1 VSAEYGVL
9 GEINTA
15 ARFKRGLAMPTF
27 LWEGK
32 TAQGRVLKGEIEAPN
47 LEAVFGILRD
57 RRIRPVANRIREKGK
72 GFDKEIT
79 IPGFAE
85 KVKARDLSVFTRQFA
100 TMIDAG
106 LPIVQCL
113 DILSQQTE
121 SKVLRNTVRAIKQD
135 VEGGATLAEALSRHP
150 KTFDNLYVNM
160 VQAGE
165 TGGVLNAILNRI
177 SLFIEKANKLKK
189 KVKGA
194 MIYPCSIIFVAVVV
208 VAILLIFVIPVFA
221 ELYGSMGKALPAPT
235 QITINIS
242 NWFRSYFLYMVFA
255 LVGIIV
261 AIRAYYVTDNG
272 RMNIDRLFLRL
283 PVVGDLLRKVAVA
296 RFSQNMAILLSSGV
310 PILDGLAITAR
321 TAGNRVI
328 EKAIMDSRVSISQG
342 RTVAEPLRDSKI
354 FPPMVCQMVAVGEQ
368 TGGLDTMLKKVAEL
382 YEDEVDDAVANLTA
396 LMEPM
401 IMVFLGVILGGLV
414 VSMYLP
420 IFQLGSVVQ

>member
-1 VSAEYGVL
+1 MA
-9 GEINTA
+9 I
-15 ARFKRGLAMPTF
+15 F

-32 TAQGRVLKGEIEAPN
+32 TAQGRVLKGEIEASN
-47 LEAVFGILRD
+47 LEAVFAILRD
-57 RRIRPVANRIREKGK
+57 RRIRPIPNRIREKGR
-72 GFDKEIT
+72 GLDAEIK
-79 IPGFAE
+79 IPGFGE
-85 KVKARDLSVFTRQFA
+85 KLKARDLSVFTRQFA
-100 TMIDAG
+100 AMIDAG

-113 DILSQQTE
+113 DIQTE
-121 SKVLRNTVRAIKQD
+121 QSESKLLRNTLRAIKQD
-135 VEGGATLAEALSRHP
+135 VEGGSTLAEALRKHP
-150 KTFDNLYVNM
+150 KIFDDLYVNM
-160 VQAGE
+160 VEAGE
-165 TGGVLNAILNRI
+165 AGGVLNAILNRI
-177 SLFIEKANKLKK
+177 ALFIEKANKLKK

-194 MIYPCSIIFVAVVV
+194 MIYPCTIIGVAIVV

-242 NWFRSYFLYMVFA
+242 NWVRANFLYMIFA

-261 AIRAYYVTDNG
+261 GIRSYYKTDNG
-272 RMNIDRLFLRL
+272 QMNIDRLLLRL

-342 RTVAEPLRDSKI
+342 RTVAEPLRESKI
-354 FPPMVCQMVAVGEQ
+354 FPPMVCQMVAVGEN
-368 TGGLDTMLKKVAEL
+368 TGGLDTMLRKVAEL

-401 IMVFLGVILGGLV
+401 IMVILGVILGGLV
-414 VSMYLP
+414 ISMYLP
-420 IFQLGSVVQ
+420 IFQLGSVVS

>member
-1 VSAEYGVL
+1 MA
-9 GEINTA
+9 I
-15 ARFKRGLAMPTF
+15 F

-32 TAQGRVLKGEIEAPN
+32 TAQGRVLKGELEASN
-47 LEAVFGILRD
+47 LEAVFAILRD
-57 RRIRPVANRIREKGK
+57 RRIRPIPNRIREKGR
-72 GFDKEIT
+72 GLDAEIK
-79 IPGFAE
+79 IPGFGE
-85 KVKARDLSVFTRQFA
+85 KLKARDLSVFTRQFA

-113 DILSQQTE
+113 DIQTQQSE
-121 SKVLRNTVRAIKQD
+121 SKVLRNTLRAIKQD
-135 VEGGATLAEALSRHP
+135 VEGGSTLAEALRKHP
-150 KTFDNLYVNM
+150 KIFDDLYVNM
-160 VQAGE
+160 VEAGE
-165 TGGVLNAILNRI
+165 AGGVLNAILNRI
-177 SLFIEKANKLKK
+177 ALFIEKANKLKK

-194 MIYPCSIIFVAVVV
+194 MIYPCTIIVVAIVV

-242 NWFRSYFLYMVFA
+242 NWVRANCLYMVFA
-255 LVGIIV
+255 IVGIII
-261 AIRAYYVTDNG
+261 AIRFYYQTENG
-272 RMNIDRLFLRL
+272 RMNIDRLLLRL

-328 EKAIMDSRVSISQG
+328 EKAIMESRVSISQG
-342 RTVAEPLRDSKI
+342 RTVAEPLRESKI

-368 TGGLDTMLKKVAEL
+368 TGGLDNMLRKVAEL

-401 IMVFLGVILGGLV
+401 IMVVLGVILGGLV
-414 VSMYLP
+414 ISMYLP
-420 IFQLGSVVQ
+420 IFQLGSVVS